1 MMQLDLFDRDKVL
14 RAEIRAALVGLDF
27 RLAGERCR
35 QYAKIPGAASLEWE
49 LDVLHFIERHARR
62 RLSLEAGVRLWEEFE
77 SSLFFGRIPSVYAL
91 DLEKS
96 YFSRLLAAN
105 RTLFDSTNSPERAL
119 LAPLYMRAGQA
130 KNARRLIQKEIEEN
144 GENWELRLLLGNCF
158 LSLGESS
165 AARVNY
171 TWAALCGLPE
181 TAIGEVE
188 DHEFA
193 ELLRS
198 GSAPGWGFAE
208 AAAEGVV
215 RVPRFKSREDFES
228 FVFEF
233 VDRIEGNPD
242 GSSPPCR
249 FAVWLTLSEN
259 RRLCSG
265 GQLEA
270 ARRRLKE
277 LNPRLHAVYMT
288 RLESEGR

>member
-1 MMQLDLFDRDKVL
+1 MTQLDLFDRDRVM
-14 RAEIRAALVGLDF
+14 REEIRSALVGLDF
-27 RLAGERCR
+27 RRAGELCR
-35 QYAKIPGAASLEWE
+35 QYAEIPGAASLEWE
-49 LDVLHFIERHARR
+49 LDVLHFVKRHARR
-62 RLSLEAGVRLWEEFE
+62 RLSLEAGVRLWEDFE

-158 LSLGESS
+158 LSLGEPV

-188 DHEFA
+188 DPDFVR
-193 ELLRS
+193 LLRS
-198 GSAPGWGFAE
+198 GVAPGWGFAE

-215 RVPRFKSREDFES
+215 RVPRFKSRDDFES
-228 FVFEF
+228 FVSEF

-242 GSSPPCR
+242 SISPPCR

-259 RRLCSG
+259 RRFCTD
-265 GQLEA
+265 GQLQA

-277 LNPRLHAVYMT
+277 LNPRLHAVHMN
-288 RLESEGR
+288 RLNAEGG